1 DRKETITRGL
11 VIGILRGAGAGVK
24 GPVYHHPAVRFACQ
38 PPYRTDHLS
47 LHRIDEVCDS
57 EGGLERRGSNPLVPA
72 QRVFGKHE
80 NGILNRKKV
89 DLQLDGNQ
97 GVGALA
103 PGFGALNETN
113 YTPMLHQTLPEK
125 IWFYPIAL
133 ITRRTP
139 RLSKPWIQTFR

>member
-24 GPVYHHPAVRFACQ
+24 GPVYHHPAVHFACQ

-57 EGGLERRGSNPLVPA
+57 EDGLERRGSNPLVPA

-89 DLQLDGNQ
+89 GVQGSAASLLRSWKEAFHEKGLDCTC
-97 GVGALA
+97 A
-103 PGFGALNETN
+103 
-113 YTPMLHQTLPEK
+113 TLGDVWWHNARCSDGHSEVSRY
-125 IWFYPIAL
+125 YPLCEA
-133 ITRRTP
+133 
-139 RLSKPWIQTFR
+139 